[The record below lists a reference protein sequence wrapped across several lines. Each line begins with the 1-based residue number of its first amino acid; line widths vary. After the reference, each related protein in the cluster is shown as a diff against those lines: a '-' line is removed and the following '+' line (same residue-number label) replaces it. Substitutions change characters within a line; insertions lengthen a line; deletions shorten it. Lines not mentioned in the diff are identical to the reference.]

1 MVIVLPSRNCLVYH
15 WLYRGRN
22 NNMKVKD
29 LIKHLKKMPQTKQV
43 LFFNHDTE
51 TLLNLDDGAWNVPNT
66 KWVEGGKKGTYVNHV
81 EIAGRYTGE
90 GHNVWVESKQQ
101 ASKKKR

>member
-1 MVIVLPSRNCLVYH
+1 
-15 WLYRGRN
+15 
-22 NNMKVKD
+22 MKVKD
-29 LIKHLKKMPQTKQV
+29 LIRHLKKMPQTKQV

-51 TLLNLDDGAWNVPNT
+51 TLLNLDDGAWNVVNT
-66 KWVEGGKKGTYVNHV
+66 KWVEGGKKGTYINHV

-90 GHNVWVESKQQ
+90 GHNVWVENKQQ

>member
-1 MVIVLPSRNCLVYH
+1 
-15 WLYRGRN
+15 
-22 NNMKVKD
+22 MKVKD

-66 KWVEGGKKGTYVNHV
+66 KWVEGGNCLL
-81 EIAGRYTGE
+81 YT
-90 GHNVWVESKQQ
+90 SP
-101 ASKKKR
+101 SPRDS